1 MTTTKVDPY
10 LAFVGFYD
18 QWTKEQTGDVG
29 FYVRRA
35 TAVPGPVIEL
45 GVGTGRIAIPT
56 ARAGQ
61 RVIGVD
67 LSAAMLAEAKRRAGD
82 AGVAHLIA
90 FAEADMKAFVAEA
103 PVHLVTIPF
112 RSFLHMETTED
123 QLRCL
128 ANVKRS
134 LVPGGHLIL
143 NMFVPDPA
151 YIAGQDRKRNLH
163 GEFTDE
169 LGRRCEIWV
178 TPIYEVTTQRIT
190 IRASVETYESERLVD
205 QVESELLVRMINR
218 YEMEHLLVRSGFE
231 VESLYG
237 DFDERPLDE
246 DCREMIWVARKP

>member
-1 MTTTKVDPY
+1 MTTTGVDPY
-10 LAFVGFYD
+10 LGFVGFYD
-18 QWTKEQTGDVG
+18 EWTREVKGDVD

-45 GVGTGRIAIPT
+45 GVGTGRVAIPT
-56 ARAGQ
+56 AAAGQ

-67 LSAAMLAEAKRRAGD
+67 VSAGMIAEARRRAAE
-82 AGVAHLIA
+82 AGVADRIA
-90 FAEADMKAFVAEA
+90 FAEADMRSFVAEA

-112 RSFLHMETTED
+112 RSFLHVETTED

-128 ANVKRS
+128 RNVARS
-134 LVPGGHLIL
+134 LVSGGRLIC

-151 YIAGQDRKRNLH
+151 FIAGQDRRRNLH
-163 GEFTDE
+163 SEFTDE

-178 TPIYEVTTQRIT
+178 TPIYDVTTQRVA
-190 IRASVETYESERLVD
+190 IRVSVDAYDDGRLVD
-205 QVESELLVRMINR
+205 TTDHELHLRMIHR
-218 YEMEHLLVRSGFE
+218 YEMEHLLARAGFE

-246 DCREMIWVARKP
+246 TCREMIWVARKP